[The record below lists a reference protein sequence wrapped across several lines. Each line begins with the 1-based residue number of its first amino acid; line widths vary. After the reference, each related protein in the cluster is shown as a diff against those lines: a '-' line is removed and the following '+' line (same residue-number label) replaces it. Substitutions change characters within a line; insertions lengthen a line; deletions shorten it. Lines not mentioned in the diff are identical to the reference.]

1 MPSSLFFLNSSS
13 PPAAIHLHRSTSGP
27 PRFHPFPESEV
38 RAKLQTSSTSLHLH
52 IRLLFSEAEKTAG
65 PGRLLSLSH
74 TFSFETIN
82 LSDFS

>member
-38 RAKLQTSSTSLHLH
+38 EATNVFYKPPPAHSLG
-52 IRLLFSEAEKTAG
+52 KC
-65 PGRLLSLSH
+65 
-74 TFSFETIN
+74 
-82 LSDFS
+82 

>member
-38 RAKLQTSSTSLHLH
+38 RAKLQTSSTNLHLH
-52 IRLLFSEAEKTAG
+52 IRLLRNRYCDTEMIC
-65 PGRLLSLSH
+65 RC
-74 TFSFETIN
+74 I
-82 LSDFS
+82 